1 MGGAAPSITLLSKVA
16 ADPPLMVDPCSV
28 KDVIDDCGDEL
39 STAVLTTIPFGMLAV
54 VFTAMDVGKVVVGM
68 AGGAGFVGALLGG
81 RFVGLVDDA
90 ISGLG
95 NRLLLS

>member
-1 MGGAAPSITLLSKVA
+1 MDGAAQLITLLSKVA

-28 KDVIDDCGDEL
+28 KDVIDDCGDEP

-54 VFTAMDVGKVVVGM
+54 VFTAVDVGKVVVGM

-81 RFVGLVDDA
+81 RFIGLVGNVV
-90 ISGLG
+90 SGLG
-95 NRLLLS
+95 NGLLSS